1 MINVGDIVF
10 KRRNGG
16 LMNNHPKTDSLGLV
30 INKMFNFTTT
40 VEEIDRENEALIT
53 AAGILESL
61 GNYPGLSTDEFY
73 DKLLTSELPEDLHES
88 ITLAAIA
95 IEMMMTADKDFEFDT
110 TVH

>member
-1 MINVGDIVF
+1 MSSLI
-10 KRRNGG
+10 KTLLNGITSMTSTESQ
-16 LMNNHPKTDSLGLV
+16 LEEKE
-30 INKMFNFTTT
+30 NKMFNFTTT

-73 DKLLTSELPEDLHES
+73 DKLQASELPEDLHES
-88 ITLAAIA
+88 VTMAAIA